1 MSEIER
7 LNALIE
13 EAYDGLES
21 ETDLSKSAEW
31 VTYLR
36 SLLELRD
43 KFYNPEV
50 AEARQRDRE
59 LMLEKI
65 KLTLERTKT
74 EIRSREVMAEQL
86 EMQKKTDR
94 FNKGMAIGNMAVNVG
109 STALG
114 AIQHKSDVDKVLT
127 IEAGGKLTTRFGQSW
142 EQNLARNS

>member
-13 EAYDGLES
+13 EAYDDLET
-21 ETDLSKSAEW
+21 ETDLSKSAER

-50 AEARQRDRE
+50 AAAKQRDHE
-59 LMLEKI
+59 LTLEKI
-65 KLTLERTKT
+65 KT

-114 AIQHKSDVDKVLT
+114 AIQHQSDVNKVLT
-127 IEAGGKLTTRFGQSW
+127 IESGGKLTTRFGQSW

>member
-13 EAYDGLES
+13 EAYDDLET
-21 ETDLSKSAEW
+21 ETDLSKSAER

-50 AEARQRDRE
+50 AAAKQHDRE
-59 LMLEKI
+59 LTLEKI
-65 KLTLERTKT
+65 KT

-114 AIQHKSDVDKVLT
+114 AIQHQSDVNKVLT
-127 IEAGGKLTTRFGQSW
+127 IESGGKLTTRFGQSW

>member
-13 EAYDGLES
+13 EAYDDLEA
-21 ETDLSKSAEW
+21 ETELSKSAER

-43 KFYNPEV
+43 RFYNPEV
-50 AEARQRDRE
+50 AEAKQHDRE
-59 LMLEKI
+59 LTLEKI
-65 KLTLERTKT
+65 KT

-114 AIQHKSDVDKVLT
+114 AIQHHSDVNKVLT
-127 IEAGGKLTTRFGQSW
+127 IESGGKLTTRFGQSW